1 MGVLGLVLAFG
12 LMAVGIVMLGLGI
25 DTWSLSR
32 RWAK

>member
-1 MGVLGLVLAFG
+1 MDVLGLVLAFG

-32 RWAK
+32 RWSK